1 MTADLQVLLTEHQPT
16 PTHCSTE
23 TIGFV
28 QAVINLGLHN
38 DHDCMRQVQSNNG
51 HLFHGAA
58 LPRLMDIWIKGSDIV
73 TIKLMTW

>member
-1 MTADLQVLLTEHQPT
+1 MADYMTADLQVLLTEHQPT

-28 QAVINLGLHN
+28 QAVINLGLNN

-51 HLFHGAA
+51 HLFSQGCPATLNGH
-58 LPRLMDIWIKGSDIV
+58 LDQRQ
-73 TIKLMTW
+73 